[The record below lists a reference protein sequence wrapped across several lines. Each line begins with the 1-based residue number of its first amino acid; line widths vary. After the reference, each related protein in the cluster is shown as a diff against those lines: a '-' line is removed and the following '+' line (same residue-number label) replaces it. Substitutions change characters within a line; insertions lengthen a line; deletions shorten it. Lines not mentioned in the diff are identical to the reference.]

1 MIAAVNP
8 QPFSDSPDAMCTCT
22 LTPLIVF
29 QVELAT
35 GEFPYRNCTTEFE
48 VLSRVMSE
56 DPPQLPREQ
65 GFSKNLNTFVRT
77 W

>member
-1 MIAAVNP
+1 
-8 QPFSDSPDAMCTCT
+8 MC
-22 LTPLIVF
+22 LRHDLLSVML

-56 DPPQLPREQ
+56 DPPLLPRQ
-65 GFSKNLNTFVRT
+65 GFTANFYSFVKS

>member
-1 MIAAVNP
+1 MVFWCLSLFIYSSFAAV
-8 QPFSDSPDAMCTCT
+8 CCV
-22 LTPLIVF
+22 PLF

-56 DPPQLPREQ
+56 DPPELPKD
-65 GFSKNLNTFVRT
+65 GKFSKNLNTFVRT